1 MPQSQSGETAIGRQ
15 VQAVLTDY
23 FAQLAG
29 AAPDQLY
36 QQVMTQVEQTLLA
49 CTLSYTDG
57 HQSQAADILGI
68 SRTTLRKKI
77 CRYQLDLTTPKET
90 ITCN

>member
-1 MPQSQSGETAIGRQ
+1 M
-15 VQAVLTDY
+15 
-23 FAQLAG
+23 
-29 AAPDQLY
+29 
-36 QQVMTQVEQTLLA
+36 
-49 CTLSYTDG
+49 SYTDG

>member
-1 MPQSQSGETAIGRQ
+1 MPHSPPEQTAIGRQ
-15 VQAVLTDY
+15 VQAVLADY

-29 AAPDQLY
+29 AAPNQLY
-36 QQVMTQVEQTLLA
+36 QQVMMQVEQTLLTS
-49 CTLSYTDG
+49 TLAYTNG

-77 CRYQLDLTTPKET
+77 HQYQLAVTPPKET
-90 ITCN
+90 IT